1 MKANVYSMLEECQE
15 GCSLVDPSAEAVVAR
30 KRSGD
35 TKLNVIIDC
44 EHRPVCEK
52 EGAGE

>member
-30 KRSGD
+30 KRSAD

-44 EHRPVCEK
+44 LSTAQCAKCGRN
-52 EGAGE
+52 